1 MSWRKVKLGELVE
14 NFSVRAKDVGG
25 ADGLE
30 FFGVSNETGITT
42 TKYAA
47 EEKAEDYKIIEQGC
61 FAYNPY
67 RVNVGSIGLLTE
79 NIKGLISPAYVVFK
93 PKPKSI
99 KPELLLKFLKSSEGL
114 RQIKLYARGTVRQA
128 LRFEDLCNI
137 ELSLPDYDTQNI
149 LLQKL
154 NTTQN
159 CAEQVLAEQ
168 SHQLD
173 LIKKLRQQILK
184 DAMQGKLVPQ
194 NPKDEPATKLLDK
207 IKAEKTK
214 SGKKEKPLPE
224 IKPGEIPFEIPES
237 WVWCRLGDLTS
248 EILGG
253 YAFDSKK
260 YSKSETNNQI
270 IRLGNVKPNKLV
282 LETSP
287 VFISDNYAKIAE
299 KSKLEL
305 GDILI
310 TMTGTRAKRDYL
322 FSHSLTNED
331 LDKKNLFLNQRV
343 GCFRLSRLID
353 NSYINHSLKESTLLE
368 PVFETSTGAANQAN
382 IGIDSLKKILTPLP
396 SYSEQK
402 RIVSKI
408 EELMTLCDALEASI
422 KANQEYTTLLYQTA
436 LKEALQPKSIE
447 VKQEDFAIAAEPQAE
462 YEKGKVI
469 ELPRL
474 QEKEDSHFVK
484 RKVLATYIINQ
495 SLDDQ
500 QFGDV
505 KFEKLLH
512 LSDYFAIKRN
522 LGQNYYQKVA
532 GPLDNSFTIPFFE
545 QIEKS
550 KWFNR
555 KRIGRQF
562 QFTKATNHS
571 KSLNTYS
578 YFSEEELAKV
588 QKLIDYFK
596 KSDYE
601 KPEIISTLYA
611 VWNNRIIKQEP
622 ITDTLLK
629 QDFLDWDENKA
640 KYKDRLDSA
649 LAWMRKEGL
658 VPDGWGKVIEKP
670 KAKKKK

>member
-1 MSWRKVKLGELVE
+1 MSWRKVKLGELVN
-14 NFSVRAKDVGG
+14 NFSVRAKEIGG
-25 ADGLE
+25 AENLE
-30 FFGVSNETGITT
+30 FLGVSNEEGITS
-42 TKYAA
+42 TKNAA
-47 EEKAEDYKIIEQGC
+47 EDKAEEYKIIEKGC

-67 RVNVGSIGLLTE
+67 RVNVGSIGLMT
-79 NIKGLISPAYVVFK
+79 NDTKGLISPAYVVFK

-99 KPELLLKFLKSSEGL
+99 QPELLLKFLKSSEGL

-137 ELSLPDYDTQNI
+137 ELSLPDYDTQNE

-154 NTTQN
+154 NVTQN

-168 SHQLD
+168 SHQLE
-173 LIKKLRQQILK
+173 LINKLRQQILK

-194 NPKDEPATKLLDK
+194 NPKDEPASKLLEK
-207 IKAEKTK
+207 IKLEKAK

-224 IKPGEIPFEIPES
+224 IKPEEIPFEIPES
-237 WVWCRLGDLTS
+237 WVWCRLGEIANEIVYGTS
-248 EILGG
+248 EKAHLNGEIPVLRMGNISTDGKIL
-253 YAFDSKK
+253 YSNLK
-260 YSKSETNNQI
+260 YVPSS
-270 IRLGNVKPNKLV
+270 
-282 LETSP
+282 
-287 VFISDNYAKIAE
+287 ISDLPKLYLENGDLVFNRTNSFELVGKCGVFESDESYTLASYLIRVRFFE
-299 KSKLEL
+299 RISSK
-305 GDILI
+305 
-310 TMTGTRAKRDYL
+310 
-322 FSHSLTNED
+322 
-331 LDKKNLFLNQRV
+331 FLSN
-343 GCFRLSRLID
+343 
-353 NSYINHSLKESTLLE
+353 YINSSLCRETQIE
-368 PVFETSTGAANQAN
+368 PHIIQQNGQAN
-382 IGIDSLKKILTPLP
+382 FNGTKLSNIITPLP
-396 SYSEQK
+396 PFEEQK

-408 EELMTLCDALEASI
+408 KGLMTLCDELEASV

-436 LKEALQPKSIE
+436 LKEALQAKTLE
-447 VKQEDFAIAAEPQAE
+447 VKQEDLAIAAEPKTE
-462 YEKGKVI
+462 YKKGKVI

-474 QEKEDSHFVK
+474 QEKEESHFVK

-555 KRIGRQF
+555 KKIGRQF
-562 QFTKATNHS
+562 QFSKAANHS

-578 YFSEEELAKV
+578 YFSDEELAKV

-611 VWNNRIIKQEP
+611 VWNNRIIKQQP
-622 ITDTLLK
+622 ITDALIK

-640 KYKDRLDSA
+640 KYKDRLDGA
-649 LAWMRKEGL
+649 LAWMRKEGV

-670 KAKKKK
+670 KTKKKK